1 MAHLF
6 IRKTILIRKDQA
18 SIFKILYDF
27 HQWPKWSP
35 WLIADPKA
43 NIQIEADGKSY
54 RWFLF
59 DQILLSENWRFK
71 TNPFFIKAAVYNP
84 PFLRNPEGKYIGYPY
99 RNSVQGKKLL
109 GFSDHFP
116 VYVLIGKKSV
126 KE

>member
-1 MAHLF
+1 MAQLF

-54 RWFLF
+54 RWESP
-59 DQILLSENWRFK
+59 ILGSGEMKIINEEENQSIHYDLQFFK
-71 TNPFFIKAAVYNP
+71 PWNPKQ
-84 PFLRNPEGKYIGYPY
+84 K
-99 RNSVQGKKLL
+99 
-109 GFSDHFP
+109 
-116 VYVLIGKKSV
+116 
-126 KE
+126 

>member
-1 MAHLF
+1 MAQLF

-43 NIQIEADGKSY
+43 NIQIE
-54 RWFLF
+54 
-59 DQILLSENWRFK
+59 
-71 TNPFFIKAAVYNP
+71 AAVYNP